1 MTDNLDTLET
11 IADQCDK
18 HYNEGA
24 HQRDKRGRKR
34 PNYPKSLF
42 ALDSMAARLHKL
54 LMHAPPKS
62 YPYLSKRE
70 E

>member
-11 IADQCDK
+11 IADINDP
-18 HYNEGA
+18 YGNIGT
-24 HQRDKRGRKR
+24 RDKRGRKSGK
-34 PNYPKSLF
+34 YPGKIFEMKVRLKLRA
-42 ALDSMAARLHKL
+42 ALAASK
-54 LMHAPPKS
+54 KS